1 MRLIQLGHSMNELV
15 MPDVYVEI
23 IRERPRSVGMTFFC
37 DFVICGGW
45 SKFKNLNCVSALW
58 ILLKF
63 SVVVASVASC

>member
-1 MRLIQLGHSMNELV
+1 MGKCMVDDAKTFAHSMNELV

-45 SKFKNLNCVSALW
+45 SKFKV
-58 ILLKF
+58 
-63 SVVVASVASC
+63 